1 MAMNL
6 TGQDL
11 MRLLPAIYG
20 IRDAAA
26 GGPLEALLA
35 VLGEQAEIVQDNIL
49 QLYEDQF
56 IETSS
61 TWAVPYIGDLIGYLP
76 IRAVDGASYSPR
88 AEVANTI
95 GYRRRKGTAIA
106 LEQVC
111 SDVSARPVHLS
122 ERFKTTLTLQSMRC
136 VTPSQPALALVR
148 EQQVMEEVSGPFD
161 SVSHRVDVRSISPRA
176 RAIAD
181 PDLAA
186 VDIALHG
193 GGQFNLPDIALHI
206 WRCRSFLVN
215 KAPALQVGERRYS
228 FDLAGLDIPLFTV
241 PPLRTPFD
249 HITGRMDVPEPIS
262 LHEIRT
268 ATEDFYGESKSLC
281 VWIDGAVVETEN
293 IAWKRLSGKEGAW
306 RCGVLHKV
314 TIDVQCGRIALA
326 EEWGTP
332 SEVLVRYAYGFAA
345 EIGGGTY
352 DRSISLTNDSAAG
365 TFLAVVG
372 SPITPK
378 LEDAIAAWNVQPAG
392 TTGSIVILD
401 YARVDC
407 ADRLNIH
414 IAAGNALTIVSATVH
429 VAEGVNSGYTATQSQ
444 ATIGADI
451 AVTADAPVSDGTTG
465 RLTLNGLRI
474 LGSID
479 VSGEAI
485 AMSVEDCTLLPS
497 AVQLH
502 AAGTEGPRE
511 PSVTVRSEGTS
522 LTIQNTL
529 TGPLALTDSATAML
543 CEVLL
548 DAGSPCCIAYAGD
561 VPSQQGGDL
570 QIENSTVIGKV
581 HTRTMPLASNTIFR
595 SRLARNDSWAAAV
608 WCSRSQTG
616 CVRFCSL
623 PFASITPRRY
633 ECLPTSVPT
642 EGALAPVFASL
653 RYGHPAYG
661 LLSTWAPL
669 AVWHG
674 ADDGGQIGVMHG
686 IQETEAVQN
695 TQLRIPEYLP
705 AGMEAGVFLVTPKV
719 CCEGP
724 RRHARYGV
732 QISQDCCGDSE
743 SAEGVSGIGIRLL

>member
-20 IRDAAA
+20 VRDAAA
-26 GGPLEALLA
+26 GGPLEALLE

-111 SDVSARPVHLS
+111 SDVSARQVHLS
-122 ERFKTTLTLQSMRC
+122 ERFQTTLTLQSMRC
-136 VTPSQPALALVR
+136 VTPSQPAFALVR
-148 EQQVMEEVSGPFD
+148 QQKLMEQVSGPFD
-161 SVSHRVDVRSISPRA
+161 GVSHRADVRRIAPRI
-176 RAIAD
+176 RSVAD
-181 PDLAA
+181 PDIAA

-193 GGQFNLPDIALHI
+193 PGQFNLPDIALHI
-206 WRCRSFLVN
+206 WRYRSFLVD
-215 KAPALQVGERRYS
+215 KSPALQVGERRYT
-228 FDLAGLDIPLFTV
+228 FDLAGLDVPLFTV
-241 PPLRTPFD
+241 SALRTPFD
-249 HITGRMDVPEPIS
+249 HITARMDVPEPIS
-262 LHEIRT
+262 LYEIRT
-268 ATEDFYGESKSLC
+268 DTEDFYGATKSLF
-281 VWIDGAVVETEN
+281 VWIDGVAVAARD
-293 IAWKRLSGKEGAW
+293 IAWTHLSGKEDAW
-306 RCGVLHKV
+306 CCGVAHKV
-314 TIDVQCGRIALA
+314 SIDVQCGRIALA
-326 EEWGTP
+326 EEWGNP
-332 SEVLVRYAYGFAA
+332 AEVIVRYAYGFAA
-345 EIGGGTY
+345 EVGGGSY
-352 DRSISLTNDSAAG
+352 DRSLNLTDDSAAG
-365 TFLAVVG
+365 TFVAVVG
-372 SPITPK
+372 SPITPT
-378 LEDAIAAWNVQPAG
+378 LEDAIAVWNTQPSG

-401 YARVDC
+401 YVRIDC
-407 ADRLNIH
+407 ADTLEIH
-414 IAAGNALTIVSATVH
+414 IAAGNALTILSATEH
-429 VAEGVNSGYTATQSQ
+429 VAAGLNSGYTAAQSQ
-444 ATIGADI
+444 ATIAAEI
-451 AVTADAPVSDGTTG
+451 AVIGDASTSDGTSG
-465 RLTLNGLRI
+465 RLALNGLRI

-485 AMSVEDCTLLPS
+485 AMSVEHCTLLPN
-497 AVQLH
+497 AMQLR
-502 AAGTEGPRE
+502 AGGTEGPRD
-511 PSVTVRSEGTS
+511 PSITVHSEGTS
-522 LTIQNTL
+522 LTMQSTL
-529 TGPLALTDSATAML
+529 AGPLAVVDSATVML

-548 DAGSPCCIAYAGD
+548 DAGSPCCIAYAGE

-581 HTRTMPLASNTIFR
+581 RARTMPLASNSIFR

-608 WCSRSQTG
+608 WAGRTQTG

-633 ECLPTSVPT
+633 KCLPTSAAN
-642 EGALAPVFASL
+642 EGALAPMFASL

-661 LLSTWAPL
+661 LLSTWTPL
-669 AVWHG
+669 AIWHG

-705 AGMEAGVFLVTPKV
+705 AGMEAGIFLVTPKMY
-719 CCEGP
+719 CDRP

-732 QISQDCCGDSE
+732 QVSKDCCDDGTST
-743 SAEGVSGIGIRLL
+743 EGVSGIGIGLL

>member
-20 IRDAAA
+20 IRDAGA
-26 GGPLEALLA
+26 GGPLEALLE
-35 VLGEQAEIVQDNIL
+35 VLGEQAGIVQDNIL

-61 TWAVPYIGDLIGYLP
+61 SWAVPYIGDLIGYLP
-76 IRAVDGASYSPR
+76 IRAIDGASYSPR

-122 ERFKTTLTLQSMRC
+122 ERFQTTFTLQSMRC
-136 VTPSQPALALVR
+136 VTPSQPAFALVR
-148 EQQVMEEVSGPFD
+148 QQRIMEEVSGPFD
-161 SVSHRVDVRSISPRA
+161 RVSHRADVRRISPRV

-181 PDLAA
+181 PDVAA

-193 GGQFNLPDIALHI
+193 PGQFNLPDVALHI
-206 WRCRSFLVN
+206 WRCRSFLVD
-215 KAPALQVGERRYS
+215 KAPALRVSERRYT

-241 PPLRTPFD
+241 PALRTPFD
-249 HITGRMDVPEPIS
+249 HITGRMDVPDTIS

-268 ATEDFYGESKSLC
+268 EPQEFYGESKSIY
-281 VWIDGAVVETEN
+281 VWIDGVAVEPEN

-306 RCGVLHKV
+306 CCGVPHKV
-314 TIDVQCGRIALA
+314 TIDVQCGRLALA
-326 EEWGTP
+326 EEWGSP
-332 SEVLVRYAYGFAA
+332 AEVLVRFAYGFAA
-345 EIGGGTY
+345 EIGGGAY
-352 DRSISLTNDSAAG
+352 DRSINLTSDSTG
-365 TFLAVVG
+365 GEFLAIVG
-372 SPITPK
+372 SSVTPT
-378 LEDAIAAWNVQPAG
+378 LEDAIAAWNTQPSG

-401 YARVDC
+401 YGRIDCVDT
-407 ADRLNIH
+407 LSIH
-414 IAAGNALTIVSATVH
+414 IAPGNALTILSATVH
-429 VAEGVNSGYTATQSQ
+429 VAGGVNSGYTGSQSQ
-444 ATIGADI
+444 TTIGADI
-451 AVTADAPVSDGTTG
+451 AVIGDSSNSDGTTG
-465 RLTLNGLRI
+465 RLALNGLRL

-485 AMSVEDCTLLPS
+485 TMSVQDCTLLPG
-497 AVQLH
+497 AVQLN
-502 AAGTEGPRE
+502 ASGTEGPRE
-511 PSVTVRSEGTS
+511 PSITVRSEGTS
-522 LTIQNTL
+522 LTMQSSL
-529 TGPLALTDSATAML
+529 TGPLAVIESATAML

-548 DAGSPCCIAYAGD
+548 DAGSPCCIAYAGEQ
-561 VPSQQGGDL
+561 PSLQGGDL

-581 HTRTMPLASNTIFR
+581 LVRTLPLASNTIFR
-595 SRLARNDSWAAAV
+595 SRLARNDSWEAAV
-608 WCSRSQTG
+608 WCSRTQTG

-633 ECLPTSVPT
+633 KCLPTSAAT
-642 EGALAPVFASL
+642 EGAQAPMLVSR

-661 LLSTWAPL
+661 LLSTWTPL

-686 IQETEAVQN
+686 IQETEALQN
-695 TQLRIPEYLP
+695 TQLRVLEYLP
-705 AGMEAGVFLVTPKV
+705 VGMEAGIFPVTPKM
-719 CCEGP
+719 CCETP
-724 RRHARYGV
+724 RRPTRYGV
-732 QISQDCCGDSE
+732 RISEDCCEDGAST
-743 SAEGVSGIGIRLL
+743 EGVSGIGIGLL